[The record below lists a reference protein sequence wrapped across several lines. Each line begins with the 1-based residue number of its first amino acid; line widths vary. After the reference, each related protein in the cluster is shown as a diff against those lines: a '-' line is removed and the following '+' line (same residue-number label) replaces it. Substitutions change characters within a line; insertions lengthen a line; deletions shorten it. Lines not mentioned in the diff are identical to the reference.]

1 MSVEAIVIQAGQ
13 GKALS
18 LRGTQVAYKAD
29 GQRPAG
35 GPTFLEFTAAP
46 GFNTGDHIQNRLL
59 QLMEA
64 TRGLDLD
71 SDGIARLPPEPG
83 RTAGSTATSSSSP
96 A

>member
-1 MSVEAIVIQAGQ
+1 MSAEAVIIQAGQ

-18 LRGTQVAYKAD
+18 LRGTQVAYKAE

-46 GFNTGDHIQNRLL
+46 GFNTGDH
-59 QLMEA
+59 
-64 TRGLDLD
+64 T
-71 SDGIARLPPEPG
+71 
-83 RTAGSTATSSSSP
+83 P